1 MPLLKKI
8 DLIGRAD
15 DVRLLYEPA
24 PAPPQIQPPP
34 PVEAPPAESDVIVR
48 HARLFNR
55 VTSELLAERS
65 RLLTDLQPDLLRLVL
80 AMTRQIVGQEIST
93 NPQIIETTLAQALQH
108 LHLATRITVRLHPDD
123 LAHLQ
128 AHPEALGLHPAELDL
143 VADPQVERGG
153 CWLES
158 DRGGIDCTIET
169 QLRLLAE
176 RLREDTQAEGSDES
190 AG

>member
-1 MPLLKKI
+1 MTLLKRSQ
-8 DLIGRAD
+8 LLGRLD
-15 DVRLLYEPA
+15 DVRLLYEPTP
-24 PAPPQIQPPP
+24 PAPPPPSPLP
-34 PVEAPPAESDVIVR
+34 PEPTPVESDVVAR
-48 HARLFNR
+48 HARLLNR
-55 VTSELLAERS
+55 ITSELLAERS
-65 RLLTDLQPDLLRLVL
+65 RLLTELQPDLQRLVL
-80 AMTRQIVGQEIST
+80 AMAHQIVGHELAT
-93 NPQIIETTLAQALQH
+93 NPLIIETTLSQALQH

-128 AHPEALGLHPAELDL
+128 AHPDALALHPAELDL

-153 CWLES
+153 CRLES

-176 RLREDTQAEGSDES
+176 RLDGQAGENDGA